1 MRAVL
6 IDALEK
12 QYEADIA
19 AADATIKL
27 LLENSVGVSEHLN
40 HQKELDCQ
48 LHKIASAEE
57 KIQVEFDNDRI
68 TPKYVLEDK

>member
-6 IDALEK
+6 IDALQK

-19 AADATIKL
+19 AADAVIKL
-27 LLENSVGVSEHLN
+27 ILEKSVAISDHVSV
-40 HQKELDCQ
+40 QKELDCQ

-57 KIQVEFDNDRI
+57 KLQVLKDYEVP
-68 TPKYVLEDK
+68 TEKK

>member
-19 AADATIKL
+19 AADVSIKL
-27 LLENSVGVSEHLN
+27 LLENSVAVSEHLN
-40 HQKELDCQ
+40 HQTELDGL

-57 KIQVEFDNDRI
+57 KIQVLKDYEI
-68 TPKYVLEDK
+68 PKAVL

>member
-6 IDALEK
+6 IDALQK
-12 QYEADIA
+12 QYEAEIA

-27 LLENSVGVSEHLN
+27 LLENAVGVSEHLN

-48 LHKIASAEE
+48 LHKIATAEE
-57 KIQVEFDNDRI
+57 KIQLLKDYEI
-68 TPKYVLEDK
+68 PKGEK

>member
-12 QYEADIA
+12 QYEAQIA
-19 AADATIKL
+19 AADVSIKL
-27 LLENSVGVSEHLN
+27 LLENSVAVSEHLN
-40 HQKELDCQ
+40 HQQELDGL

-57 KIQVEFDNDRI
+57 KIQVLKDYEI
-68 TPKYVLEDK
+68 PKAVL

>member
-12 QYEADIA
+12 QYEAEIA
-19 AADATIKL
+19 AADVAIKL
-27 LLENSVGVSEHLN
+27 LLENSVAVSEHLN

-57 KIQVEFDNDRI
+57 KLS
-68 TPKYVLEDK
+68 VLKDYNIPRAEL